1 LATGISRRISMTPW
15 QIFSLV
21 LAQPGWELP
30 MSNPENL
37 IRVEIFD
44 HFYQIRAGVEGEYL
58 QQLAAYV
65 DRKMREVAQ
74 GLKTVDNLKIAVMA
88 ALNIADELHQ
98 EKEKAR
104 RLDTLVYDKSLEC
117 TRQLDQALKSK

>member
-1 LATGISRRISMTPW
+1 
-15 QIFSLV
+15 
-21 LAQPGWELP
+21 

-44 HFYQIRAGVEGEYL
+44 HFYQIRAGVEEEYL

-65 DRKMREVAQ
+65 DGKMHEVSQ
-74 GLKTVDNLKIAVMA
+74 SLKTVDNLKIAVMA

-117 TRQLDQALKSK
+117 SRHLDQALKSK